1 MRSAFFEEADSFR
14 PYRRTDADGDI
25 GENYVFTAFE
35 SGEGLFWTGGLYL
48 KMPRGLPAGDKNY
61 EHVNHIRD
69 IRRKE

>member
-35 SGEGLFWTGGLYL
+35 SGEGLF
-48 KMPRGLPAGDKNY
+48 
-61 EHVNHIRD
+61 
-69 IRRKE
+69 